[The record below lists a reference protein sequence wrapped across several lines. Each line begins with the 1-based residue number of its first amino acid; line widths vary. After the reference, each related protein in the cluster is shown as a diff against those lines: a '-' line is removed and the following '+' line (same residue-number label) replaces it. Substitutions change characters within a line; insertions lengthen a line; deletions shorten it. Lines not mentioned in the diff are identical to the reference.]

1 MSNPSPQSQQSEQ
14 AQQAQQTRQEQA
26 GQLRQWHQQPP
37 ILLLPNAWDAASA
50 RIFAQLGFRAIA
62 TTSSG
67 VAAANGYPDG
77 EQMPRALVI
86 ESIQR
91 IVAAAERPVTADIEA
106 GYGDDMDT
114 KLDTIRQVVAAG
126 AVGVNIEDSLAR
138 GAPALVSQ
146 TAQVELIA
154 AIRAAAGAWGVPL
167 VINARTD
174 VYLYDAGDAASR
186 LAEATR
192 RGNAYL
198 AAGADCVFPIG
209 VGDADT
215 IGALARG
222 INGPINI
229 LASPRTPTIPELA
242 SLGVARVSFGGGLT
256 SVALGAAR
264 RAAQEILQQGT
275 FTSMAQDALPPGDFR
290 GLFTR

>member
-1 MSNPSPQSQQSEQ
+1 MTSATPQPQQSQATLAE
-14 AQQAQQTRQEQA
+14 
-26 GQLRQWHQQPP
+26 QLRQWHRQPP

-77 EQMPRALVI
+77 ERMPRALMI
-86 ESIQR
+86 ETIRR
-91 IVAAAERPVTADIEA
+91 IAAVDCPVTADIEA
-106 GYGDDMDT
+106 GYGDDMDA
-114 KLDTIRQVVAAG
+114 KLDTIRQVVEAG
-126 AVGVNIEDSLAR
+126 AVGVNIEDSLEH
-138 GAPALVSQ
+138 GAPALVSE
-146 TAQVELIA
+146 TAQAQLIA
-154 AIRAAAGAWGVPL
+154 AIRAAASGWGVPL

-174 VYLYDAGDAASR
+174 VYLHDVGDAASQ

-209 VGDADT
+209 ASDADA
-215 IGALARG
+215 IAALARG

-242 SLGVARVSFGGGLT
+242 SLGVARVSFGGGFT
-256 SVALGAAR
+256 SVALGAIR
-264 RAAQEILQQGT
+264 RAAQEILEQGT
-275 FTSMAQDALPPGDFR
+275 FTSMARDALPPGDFR
-290 GLFTR
+290 NLFAD

>member
-1 MSNPSPQSQQSEQ
+1 MSSASSRLQQGQRER
-14 AQQAQQTRQEQA
+14 AE
-26 GQLRQWHQQPP
+26 QLRQWHQQQP

-50 RIFAQLGFRAIA
+50 RIFARLGFRAIA

-67 VAAANGYPDG
+67 VAIANGYPDG
-77 EQMPRALVI
+77 EQIPRALMI
-86 ESIQR
+86 ETTRR
-91 IVAAAERPVTADIEA
+91 IVAAVDCPVTADIEA
-106 GYGDDMDT
+106 GYGDGLDE
-114 KLDTIRQVVAAG
+114 KLDTIKQVVAAG
-126 AVGVNIEDSLAR
+126 AVGVNIEDSLAH

-146 TAQVELIA
+146 TAQVELIK
-154 AIRAAAGAWGVPL
+154 AIRAAASEWGVPL

-186 LAEATR
+186 LAEATE

-209 VGDADT
+209 ASDAET
-215 IGALARG
+215 IAALARG
-222 INGPINI
+222 VNGPINI

-242 SLGVARVSFGGGLT
+242 SLGVARVSFGGGLA

-264 RAAQEILQQGT
+264 RAAQELLQQGT
-275 FTSMAQDALPPGDFR
+275 FTSMAQDALPSGDFR
-290 GLFTR
+290 GLFGK

>member
-1 MSNPSPQSQQSEQ
+1 M
-14 AQQAQQTRQEQA
+14 
-26 GQLRQWHQQPP
+26 RQWHQQQP

-50 RIFAQLGFRAIA
+50 RIFARLGFRAIA

-67 VAAANGYPDG
+67 VAIANGYPDG
-77 EQMPRALVI
+77 EQIPRALMI
-86 ESIQR
+86 ETTRR
-91 IVAAAERPVTADIEA
+91 IVAAVDCPVTADIEA
-106 GYGDDMDT
+106 GYGDGLDE
-114 KLDTIRQVVAAG
+114 KLDTIKQVVAAG
-126 AVGVNIEDSLAR
+126 AVGVNIEDSLAH

-146 TAQVELIA
+146 TAQVELIK
-154 AIRAAAGAWGVPL
+154 AIRAAASEWGVPL

-186 LAEATR
+186 LAEATE

-209 VGDADT
+209 ASDAET
-215 IGALARG
+215 IAALARG
-222 INGPINI
+222 VNGPINI

-242 SLGVARVSFGGGLT
+242 SLGVARVSFGGGLA

-264 RAAQEILQQGT
+264 RAAQELLQQGT
-275 FTSMAQDALPPGDFR
+275 FTSMAQDALPSGDFR
-290 GLFTR
+290 GLFGK

>member
-1 MSNPSPQSQQSEQ
+1 MSSASSRLQQGQRER
-14 AQQAQQTRQEQA
+14 AE
-26 GQLRQWHQQPP
+26 QLRQWHQQQP

-50 RIFAQLGFRAIA
+50 RIFARLGFRAIA

-67 VAAANGYPDG
+67 VAIANGFPDG
-77 EQMPRALVI
+77 EQIPRALMI
-86 ESIQR
+86 ETTRR
-91 IVAAAERPVTADIEA
+91 IVAAVDCPVTADIEA
-106 GYGDDMDT
+106 GYGDGLDE
-114 KLDTIRQVVAAG
+114 KLDTIKQVVAAG
-126 AVGVNIEDSLAR
+126 AVGVNIEDSLAH

-146 TAQVELIA
+146 TAQVELIK
-154 AIRAAAGAWGVPL
+154 AIRAAASEWGVPL

-186 LAEATR
+186 LAEATE

-209 VGDADT
+209 ASDAET
-215 IGALARG
+215 IAALARG
-222 INGPINI
+222 VDGPINI

-242 SLGVARVSFGGGLT
+242 SLGVARVSFGGGLA

-264 RAAQEILQQGT
+264 RAAQELLQQGT
-275 FTSMAQDALPPGDFR
+275 FTSMAQDALPSGDFR
-290 GLFTR
+290 GLFGK

>member
-1 MSNPSPQSQQSEQ
+1 MSNPSPQSRQTQE
-14 AQQAQQTRQEQA
+14 TRQALAE
-26 GQLRQWHQQPP
+26 QLRQWHRQPP

-77 EQMPRALVI
+77 ERMPRALMI
-86 ESIQR
+86 ETIRR
-91 IVAAAERPVTADIEA
+91 IAAAVDFPVTADIEA
-106 GYGDDMDT
+106 GYGDDLDA
-114 KLDTIRQVVAAG
+114 KLDTIRQVVEAG
-126 AVGVNIEDSLAR
+126 AVGVNIEDSLEH
-138 GAPALVSQ
+138 GAPALVSE

-154 AIRAAAGAWGVPL
+154 AIRAAASGWGVPL

-174 VYLYDAGDAASR
+174 VYLHDVGDAASR
-186 LAEATR
+186 LTEATQ

-209 VGDADT
+209 ASDADT
-215 IGALARG
+215 IAALARG

-242 SLGVARVSFGGGLT
+242 SVGVARVSFGGGLT
-256 SVALGAAR
+256 SVALGAIR
-264 RAAQEILQQGT
+264 RAAQEILEQGT
-275 FTSMAQDALPPGDFR
+275 FTSMARDALPPGDFR
-290 GLFTR
+290 SLFAD

>member
-1 MSNPSPQSQQSEQ
+1 MSHST
-14 AQQAQQTRQEQA
+14 QQTRAE
-26 GQLRQWHQQPP
+26 QLRQWHRQPP

-67 VAAANGYPDG
+67 VAITNGYPDG
-77 EQMPRALVI
+77 ERMPRALMI
-86 ESIQR
+86 ETVR
-91 IVAAAERPVTADIEA
+91 RVAAAVDCPVTADIEA
-106 GYGDDMDT
+106 GYGESLDE
-114 KLDTIRQVVAAG
+114 KLDTIRQVVEAG
-126 AVGVNIEDSLAR
+126 AVGVNIEDSLEH
-138 GAPALVSQ
+138 GAPAMVSQ
-146 TAQVELIA
+146 TAQMELIA
-154 AIRAAAGAWGVPL
+154 AMRAASGEWGVPL

-174 VYLYDAGDAASR
+174 VYLYDVGDAASR
-186 LAEATR
+186 LAEATQ

-209 VGDADT
+209 ASDAET
-215 IGALARG
+215 IGALARA

-242 SLGVARVSFGGGLT
+242 SLGVARVSFGGGFT
-256 SVALGAAR
+256 RVALGAIR
-264 RAAQEILQQGT
+264 RAAQEIFQQGT

-290 GLFTR
+290 GLFGE

>member
-1 MSNPSPQSQQSEQ
+1 MNSATPQPRQSRQ
-14 AQQAQQTRQEQA
+14 ALAE
-26 GQLRQWHQQPP
+26 QLRQWHRQPP

-50 RIFAQLGFRAIA
+50 RIFALLGFRAIA

-67 VAAANGYPDG
+67 VAAANGYSDG
-77 EQMPRALVI
+77 ERIPRALMI
-86 ESIQR
+86 ETIRR
-91 IVAAAERPVTADIEA
+91 IAAAVDCPVTADIEA
-106 GYGDDMDT
+106 AYGGDIAT
-114 KLDTIRQVVAAG
+114 KLDTIRQVVEAG
-126 AVGVNIEDSLAR
+126 AVGVNIEDSLEH
-138 GAPALVSQ
+138 GAPTLVSE

-154 AIRAAAGAWGVPL
+154 AIRAAANGWDVPL

-174 VYLYDAGDAASR
+174 MYLHNEGDAASR

-209 VGDADT
+209 ASDADT
-215 IGALARG
+215 IAALARG

-242 SLGVARVSFGGGLT
+242 SLGVARVSFGGGFT
-256 SVALGAAR
+256 RVALGAIR
-264 RAAQEILQQGT
+264 RAAQEILEQGT
-275 FTSMAQDALPPGDFR
+275 FTSMARDALPPGDFR
-290 GLFTR
+290 GLFGD

>member
-1 MSNPSPQSQQSEQ
+1 MNSPSPHQGQQGQRER
-14 AQQAQQTRQEQA
+14 AE
-26 GQLRQWHQQPP
+26 QLRQWHRQPP

-50 RIFAQLGFRAIA
+50 RIFTQLGFRAIA

-67 VAAANGYPDG
+67 VAIANGYPDG
-77 EQMPRALVI
+77 EQIPRALMI
-86 ESIQR
+86 ETTRR
-91 IVAAAERPVTADIEA
+91 IVAAVDCPVTADIEA
-106 GYGDDMDT
+106 GYGDGLDE

-126 AVGVNIEDSLAR
+126 AVGVNIEDSLAH
-138 GAPALVSQ
+138 GAPALVSE
-146 TAQVELIA
+146 TAQVELIR
-154 AIRAAAGAWGVPL
+154 AIRAAASEWGVPL

-186 LAEATR
+186 LAEATA

-209 VGDADT
+209 ASDAET
-215 IGALARG
+215 IAALARG
-222 INGPINI
+222 VNGPINI

-242 SLGVARVSFGGGLT
+242 SLGVARVSFGGGLA

-275 FTSMAQDALPPGDFR
+275 FASMAQDALPSGDFR
-290 GLFTR
+290 GLFGK